1 MIANNWEIAKKQVND
16 WKLSGD
22 RIVFT
27 NGCFDI
33 IHRGH
38 VEYLNEAKTY
48 GDKLVVALNSDNSVR
63 RLKGNSRPIQIQED
77 RSIIINALDSVDLVV
92 IFDQKTPFKIINSLL
107 PDILVKGGDY
117 TIDTIIGAETVINE
131 GGKVKIIPFRIGQ
144 SSSNIIKKINKL

>member
-117 TIDTIIGAETVINE
+117 TIDTIIGAETVIND

-144 SSSNIIKKINKL
+144 STSNIIKKINKL

>member
-1 MIANNWEIAKKQVND
+1 MIANNWKIAKKQVND

-38 VEYLNEAKTY
+38 VEYLDEAKTY

-92 IFDQKTPFKIINSLL
+92 IFDQKTPFNIINSLL

>member
-92 IFDQKTPFKIINSLL
+92 IFDQKTPFNIINSLL

-144 SSSNIIKKINKL
+144 STSNIIKKINKL